1 MAFDAMVRYP
11 LRTGMMLLATAI
23 GVAAVIMLTG
33 LGEGARRFV
42 TAEFSALGTNLVIVL
57 PGKTETTGGISP
69 AQMFSPGT
77 PRELT
82 AADAMALL
90 RSPSIEAVAPIMI
103 GGVPATYGGLERE
116 VPVIGSTAALLE
128 VRNWSMALGQFLPE
142 GDIDRATTVCV
153 IGAEVRSE
161 LFGAEQPVGRWLRLG
176 DRRCRVIGVLGDA
189 GRSIGVDTE
198 KTVFVPVAFAASL
211 FNSDGLFRILINARS
226 RADITS
232 AVNAA
237 TRIIKERHYGE
248 EDVTVITQD
257 AVLKTFDEIFLALT
271 MALAAI
277 ASVSLLVAGVL
288 IMNVMLV
295 AVSQRTD
302 EIGLLKAL
310 GARRQQIIGMF
321 LTEAAM
327 LSAVGALLGTLL
339 AIAAILAAGRAYPDL
354 NFMPPTWAA
363 VAAFVI
369 ALGCGLVFSLLPAR
383 RAADLDPVQ
392 ALAKG

>member
-1 MAFDAMVRYP
+1 MDALVRYP

-23 GVAAVIMLTG
+23 GVAAVILLTG

-42 TAEFSALGTNLVIVL
+42 TAEFSALGTNLIIVL
-57 PGKTETTGGISP
+57 PGRSETTGGMSP
-69 AQMFSPGT
+69 AQMFGPGT
-77 PRELT
+77 PRDLT
-82 AADAMALL
+82 PADSQALL
-90 RSPSIEAVAPIMI
+90 RSAAIDKVAPIMV
-103 GGVPATYGGLERE
+103 GAVPASYGGLERD
-116 VPVIGSTAALLE
+116 VPVIGSTSDLLE
-128 VRNWSMALGQFLPE
+128 VRRWSMGLGQFLPE

-161 LFGAEQPVGRWLRLG
+161 LFRTEQPIGRWLRLG

-198 KTVFVPVAFAASL
+198 ETVIVPVAFAASL
-211 FNSDGLFRILINARS
+211 FNTEGLFRILVQARS
-226 RADITS
+226 RADVPA

-237 TRIIKERHYGE
+237 KRIITDRHYGE

-271 MALAAI
+271 LALGAI

-295 AVSQRTD
+295 AVSQRTS

-310 GARRQQIIGMF
+310 GARRRQIIGIF

-327 LSAVGALLGTLL
+327 LSALGAMIGMGL
-339 AIAAILAAGRAYPDL
+339 AIALIQTGAAAFPDL
-354 NFMPPTWAA
+354 DFMPPTWAA
-363 VAAFVI
+363 AAALLT
-369 ALGCGLVFSLLPAR
+369 ALGCGIVFALLPAR

-392 ALAKG
+392 ALARN